1 MTRKLFLFSILL
13 LAIPVLLL
21 GAEKEFYV
29 KDYFPKDISNQIIEF
44 AIVEGEHATVE
55 KFTIYANISKIYIIK
70 QDTRPSVQTY
80 VNNEGGGITVGADE
94 VFYTKEA
101 FEENHAEL
109 NERFLNI
116 YSLLDRKF
124 MKLSNEKKYKVIT
137 QAMKKLSKKR

>member
-13 LAIPVLLL
+13 LSIPVLLF

-94 VFYTKEA
+94 VFFTKDQ